1 MMGEGAVV
9 DLMDSEYA
17 IPGELE
23 AYVPAQRRVEAWPDR
38 AQRRI
43 DALESRIRHLEALVH
58 RLVNGA
64 AQE

>member
-1 MMGEGAVV
+1 MGEGAVV

-43 DALESRIRHLEALVH
+43 DALESRIRHLESMVH

>member
-1 MMGEGAVV
+1 MGEGVIV

-23 AYVPAQRRVEAWPDR
+23 AHVPAQRRVEAWPER

-43 DALESRIRHLEALVH
+43 EALEGRIRHLEAMVH

-64 AQE
+64 GQE

>member
-1 MMGEGAVV
+1 MMGEGAVI
-9 DLMDSEYA
+9 DLMDDEYA
-17 IPGELE
+17 IPGELQ
-23 AYVPAQRRVEAWPDR
+23 AYVPAQRRVEAWPER

-43 DALESRIRHLEALVH
+43 DALESRIRHLESMVH